1 MHGGSFSTESTLL
14 VVYDNLIITI
24 GQQKVT
30 AVIFLIS
37 AAFDTI
43 DQGNY
48 MFWALAGELN
58 PGPTLRSPDP
68 DLQLGVLTTGLTH
81 FTEPNHGQS

>member
-14 VVYDNLIITI
+14 AVHDNLIITI
-24 GQQKVT
+24 SQQKVT
-30 AVIFLIS
+30 AVIFLT
-37 AAFDTI
+37 FDTI

-48 MFWALAGELN
+48 VFRAPAGQLN
-58 PGPTLRSPDP
+58 PGPTLRSPD
-68 DLQLGVLTTGLTH
+68 LQPGVLTAGLTR